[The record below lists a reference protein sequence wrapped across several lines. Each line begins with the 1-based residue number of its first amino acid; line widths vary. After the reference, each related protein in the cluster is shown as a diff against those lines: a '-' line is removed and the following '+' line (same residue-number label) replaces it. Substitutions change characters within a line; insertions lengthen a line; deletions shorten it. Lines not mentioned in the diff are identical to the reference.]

1 MTSTVHDA
9 EAGHSIPETDP
20 WRVVPREEFRQRQQ
34 RARAA
39 AAEQGFDA
47 AVVWSRGGAFMDMS
61 ADVLYLTNHYSQQ
74 PYMGDEA
81 GIGSARSHGVCI
93 LPVDGPSTVV
103 VDIPW
108 WRKDLV
114 VADQVRPS
122 IHVVETAA
130 QAIRDAGL
138 ERGRLAIVGASYM
151 TAAAWLGLA
160 EQLPQATLVR
170 ADQLVE
176 QIRLI
181 KSPAEQELIR
191 RSCEIGNRA
200 VEALMSAVVP
210 GATEAD
216 ANAAAASTVIIAGG
230 ALYDAPC
237 SSGPWA
243 NGFAYARLPSADAV
257 RRLQPGDLFHA
268 DCYGSYGGY
277 FFDFGRSR
285 CVGDEPTGAQR
296 GLMEA
301 VIEAVDTICAEVR
314 PGVTADELYRH
325 GERWMAAS
333 PVVQGLTEEEPE
345 MEGFPAVG
353 HGLGLMWE
361 RPWLMPGDQ
370 TVIEPGMYLA
380 VELLLGDANLGGAM
394 FEQNGLVTDTGF
406 EILTTARTRWW

>member
-1 MTSTVHDA
+1 MTSTVQGA
-9 EAGHSIPETDP
+9 EVGPSVPETDP
-20 WRVVPREEFRQRQQ
+20 WRVVPRAEFADRQQ

-39 AAEQGFDA
+39 AAAQGFDA

-93 LPVDGPSTVV
+93 LPVGGPSTVV

-130 QAIRDAGL
+130 EAIRDAGL
-138 ERGRLAIVGASYM
+138 ARGRLAIVGASYM
-151 TAAAWLGLA
+151 TAAAYLGLA
-160 EQLPQATLVR
+160 EQLPEATLVR
-170 ADQLVE
+170 ADRLVE
-176 QIRLI
+176 QLRLI
-181 KSPAEQELIR
+181 KSPAEQQLIR
-191 RSCEIGNRA
+191 RSCEIGNLT

-216 ANAAAASTVIIAGG
+216 AHAAAASTVIKAGG
-230 ALYDAPC
+230 VLYDAPC

-243 NGFAYARLPSADAV
+243 KGFTYARLPSAD
-257 RRLQPGDLFHA
+257 RLRPLQPGDLFHA
-268 DCYGSYGGY
+268 DCYGCYGGY
-277 FFDFGRSR
+277 YFDFGRSR
-285 CVGDEPTGAQR
+285 AVGDQPTGAQH

-301 VIEAVDTICAEVR
+301 VVDLVDTVCAEVR
-314 PGVTADELYRH
+314 PGVTGDELYRH

-333 PVVQGLTEEEPE
+333 PVVQGLIEEAPE
-345 MEGFPAVG
+345 MEGFPAIG
-353 HGLGLMWE
+353 HGIGMQWE

-370 TVIEPGMYLA
+370 TVLEPGMYLA
-380 VELLLGDANLGGAM
+380 VELLLGDPEIGGAM

-406 EILTTARTRWW
+406 EVLTTARTRWW

>member
-1 MTSTVHDA
+1 VTSTVQGA
-9 EAGHSIPETDP
+9 EAEPSIPEADP
-20 WRVVPREEFRQRQQ
+20 WRVVSRGEFTLRQERVT
-34 RARAA
+34 AA
-39 AAEQGFDA
+39 AAKQGFDA

-61 ADVLYLTNHYSQQ
+61 ADVLYLSNHYSQQ

-151 TAAAWLGLA
+151 TAAAYLGLA
-160 EQLPQATLVR
+160 EQLPDATLVR

-200 VEALMSAVVP
+200 VEALMETVVE

-216 ANAAAASTVIIAGG
+216 AHAAAASTVISAGG
-230 ALYDAPC
+230 AHYDAAC
-237 SSGPWA
+237 ASGPWA
-243 NGFAYARLPSADAV
+243 QGFTYARLPSADAV
-257 RRLQPGDLFHA
+257 RRLQAGDMFHA

-285 CVGDEPTGAQR
+285 CVGDNPTPRQR
-296 GLMEA
+296 GLLEA
-301 VIEAVDTICAEVR
+301 VIEAVETICAEVR
-314 PGVTADELYRH
+314 PGVTAEELYRH
-325 GERWMAAS
+325 GERWMEAS
-333 PVVQGLTEEEPE
+333 PVVQGLAQGEPE

-353 HGLGLMWE
+353 HGLGMMWE
-361 RPWLMPGDQ
+361 RPWLMPGDH

-380 VELLLGDANLGGAM
+380 VELLLGDPEIGGAM
-394 FEQNGLVTDTGF
+394 FEHNGLVTETGF
-406 EILTTARTRWW
+406 EVLTTARARWW

>member
-1 MTSTVHDA
+1 MTSTVQGA
-9 EAGHSIPETDP
+9 EAGPSIPETDP
-20 WRVVPREEFRQRQQ
+20 WRVVARAEFIERQQ

-39 AAEQGFDA
+39 AAALGFDA

-93 LPVDGPSTVV
+93 LPVEGPSTVV

-130 QAIRDAGL
+130 HAIRDAGL
-138 ERGRLAIVGASYM
+138 EDGRLAIVGASYM
-151 TAAAWLGLA
+151 TAAAYLGLA
-160 EQLPQATLVR
+160 EQLPRATLVR

-176 QIRLI
+176 QLRLI
-181 KSPAEQELIR
+181 KSPAERELIR
-191 RSCEIGNRA
+191 RSCEIGNQT
-200 VEALMSAVVP
+200 VEALMTAVVP

-216 ANAAAASTVIIAGG
+216 AHAAAASTVIKAGG

-243 NGFAYARLPSADAV
+243 KGFTYARLPSAD
-257 RRLQPGDLFHA
+257 RLRPLQPGDLFHA
-268 DCYGSYGGY
+268 DCYGCYGGY

-301 VIEAVDTICAEVR
+301 VIDLVDTVCAEVR
-314 PGVTADELYRH
+314 PGVTGDELYRH

-333 PVVQGLTEEEPE
+333 PVVQGLTQEEPE

-353 HGLGLMWE
+353 HGIGLMWE
-361 RPWLMPGDQ
+361 RPWLMPGDR

-380 VELLLGDANLGGAM
+380 VELLLGDPHLGGAM

-406 EILTTARTRWW
+406 EVLTTARARWW